1 MLCRHEELEVQME
14 PAEMMEVSPHYYL
27 CNVCGNAWACALCGH
42 PPSEAS
48 PAASPHL
55 VAELEGIIA
64 EHLERSDG

>member
-1 MLCRHEELEVQME
+1 
-14 PAEMMEVSPHYYL
+14 MMEVSPHYYL